1 MLKEDTRRAFR
12 ATLNVMNYPAHK
24 YTASLARIATLVV
37 AILVPLVGHA
47 QKPESQRI
55 LECVMDNV
63 PPALR
68 VLDVVIT
75 THDLHSDQQTSDRVA
90 FDAHLQDNNGLLA
103 VSAIVNAPDDL
114 EGAAYLFRQTTAG
127 SEVFYYSP
135 ELDRVRRIE
144 GGSGAGGIFGSALS
158 FSDFEDVERTLRSS
172 SITLRGVKPDDP
184 ATIRRFVVLP
194 SPAADAPFGRI
205 NMKVDTER
213 CFIVE
218 ADIMNAEDER
228 IRHIRAPRDE
238 LQKMDDRFWY
248 PRRIEVQN
256 FETQRMTEA
265 HIRDLRLPTS
275 VPEQVFDPD
284 AFYKGMG
291 E

>member
-1 MLKEDTRRAFR
+1 
-12 ATLNVMNYPAHK
+12 MNYRAHK
-24 YTASLARIATLVV
+24 YTASLGHIATLVV
-37 AILVPLVGHA
+37 ALLVPLIGYA

-75 THDLHSDQQTSDRVA
+75 THDMHSHAQTSDRVA
-90 FDAHLQDNNGLLA
+90 FDAHLEDRNGLLA
-103 VSAIVNAPDDL
+103 VSAIVNAPEDL
-114 EGAAYLFRQTTAG
+114 EGAAYLFRQTAEG
-127 SEVFYYSP
+127 PEVYYYSP
-135 ELDRVRRIE
+135 ELDLVRRIE

-172 SITLRGVKPDDP
+172 SITLRGVKADDP
-184 ATIRRFVVLP
+184 AYIRRFVVLP

-218 ADIMNAEDER
+218 ADIMNDQGER
-228 IRHIRAPRDE
+228 IRHIRAARE
-238 LQKMDDRFWY
+238 ALRNMQDDFWY
-248 PRRIEVQN
+248 PGRIVVEN
-256 FETQRMTEA
+256 FETQRVTEA
-265 HIRDLRLPTS
+265 HIRDLRLPSS
-275 VPEQVFDPD
+275 VPEQVFDPE

-291 E
+291 K

>member
-1 MLKEDTRRAFR
+1 
-12 ATLNVMNYPAHK
+12 
-24 YTASLARIATLVV
+24 
-37 AILVPLVGHA
+37 
-47 QKPESQRI
+47 
-55 LECVMDNV
+55 MDNV

-75 THDLHSDQQTSDRVA
+75 THDMHSDAQTSDRVA
-90 FDAHLQDNNGLLA
+90 FDAHLQDRNGLLA

-114 EGAAYLFRQTTAG
+114 EGAAYLFRQTAEG
-127 SEVFYYSP
+127 PEVYYYSP
-135 ELDRVRRIE
+135 ELDRVRRIA

-184 ATIRRFVVLP
+184 AYIRRFVVLP
-194 SPAADAPFGRI
+194 SPAAETPFGRI

-218 ADIMNAEDER
+218 ADIMNDAGER
-228 IRHIRAPRDE
+228 IRHIRAPREQLRNMEAD
-238 LQKMDDRFWY
+238 FWY
-248 PRRIEVQN
+248 PGLILVEN
-256 FETQRMTEA
+256 FETQRVTEA
-265 HIRDLRLPTS
+265 HIRDLRLPGS
-275 VPEQVFDPD
+275 VPEQVFDPN
-284 AFYKGMG
+284 AFYKGMA